1 MKQNLAHLFETVG
14 DYTLSE
20 IDKLAKSGEINHFE
34 QKAFSSFCMAA
45 QIAAENLLKLENLP
59 CNKIGNVNDRS
70 NVTDAY
76 IFLCAV
82 EIHAFFERAK
92 NSKKIKDV
100 LSTSKNNFI
109 KHFAMCFEGKED
121 EDYFDKM
128 LTFFDKVVTDMG
140 DPRDL
145 WYNQLLWFS
154 NKISGSK
161 IDSTQLRGRE
171 LADTITLSLVSQNLR
186 IMSAKLFNKIVFNE
200 DDERNGVDI
209 NTEYRR

>member
-1 MKQNLAHLFETVG
+1 MKQNLAHLFETLE
-14 DYTLSE
+14 DYTLAE
-20 IDKLAKSGEINHFE
+20 IDKLAKSETTNHFE

-59 CNKIGNVNDRS
+59 CNKVGNINDLNS
-70 NVTDAY
+70 VTDAY

-92 NSKKIKDV
+92 NSKKIGDA
-100 LSTSKNNFI
+100 LSTSKNKFI
-109 KHFAMCFEGKED
+109 KHFAMCFERKED
-121 EDYFDKM
+121 EDYFNKM

-154 NKISGSK
+154 NKISGNK
-161 IDSTQLRGRE
+161 IDFTQLRGRE

-186 IMSAKLFNKIVFNE
+186 IMSAKLFDKIVFNE
-200 DDERNGVDI
+200 DGEGNGID
-209 NTEYRR
+209 N